1 MIYRVSD
8 NIISSLGF
16 TSLDNYN
23 AVKQG
28 KTNLKL
34 YENRFGIPEPFVASL
49 LNREEIS
56 DRFAK
61 ISPYNDVRYTIF
73 EQTAILSVFEA
84 LKTANIEPDSD
95 ETLFILS
102 TTKGNVDLLEAPHHP
117 SSAGREFP
125 PNLGG
130 LRGAFLWHSAQLIAQ
145 FFKNR
150 NEPVVVSNACI
161 SGVAA
166 QIVAQRNLKAGRL
179 RNIIVVGADL
189 LSKFIISGFQ
199 SFKALS
205 PEICKP
211 FDVNRS
217 GLNLGEAAATII
229 YSSEENDNLPKNAMI
244 FKGGAIC
251 NDANHISGPS
261 RTGEGLFNTF
271 SQIKPL
277 VDKNDI
283 AFINAHG
290 TATQFNDDMES
301 VAIGRANLNN
311 IPVNSLKGCF
321 GHTLGAAGLLETI
334 ISFYALS
341 ENIILK
347 SMGFEIPGLASPIK
361 VCEKNCK
368 SLNNNFIKT
377 ASGFGGTN
385 AAIVIHKNSA
395 K

>member
-23 AVKQG
+23 AVKEG

-34 YENRFGIPEPFVASL
+34 YKNKFDLPEPFIASL

-56 DRFAK
+56 ERFSS
-61 ISPYNDVRYTIF
+61 INHNCGSQYTIF
-73 EQTAILSVFEA
+73 EQTAILSIYEA
-84 LKTANIEPDSD
+84 LKTTNIEPDS
-95 ETLFILS
+95 ENVLFILS
-102 TTKGNVDLLEAPHHP
+102 TTKGNVDLLETP
-117 SSAGREFP
+117 SNSSEEVLERR
-125 PNLGG
+125 
-130 LRGAFLWHSAQLIAQ
+130 LRGSYLWHSAQLISQ
-145 FFKNR
+145 FFNNK

-166 QIVAQRNLKAGRL
+166 QIAAERNLKSGRFKH
-179 RNIIVVGADL
+179 IIVAGADL

-205 PEICKP
+205 PEMCKP
-211 FDVNRS
+211 FDINRL
-217 GLNLGEAAATII
+217 GLNLGEAATTII
-229 YSSEENDNLPKNAMI
+229 YSSVENDTLPENTMI

-251 NDANHISGPS
+251 NDTNHISGPS
-261 RTGEGLFNTF
+261 RTGEGLFNAF
-271 SQIKPL
+271 SEVLPV
-277 VDKNDI
+277 VDKNNI

-311 IPVNSLKGCF
+311 IPVNSLKGYF
-321 GHTLGAAGLLETI
+321 GHTLGAAGLLETV
-334 ISFYALS
+334 ISFYALD
-341 ENIILK
+341 ENIVLK
-347 SMGFEIPGLASPIK
+347 SMGFENLGVASPIK
-361 VCEKNCK
+361 VCENNCK
-368 SLNNNFIKT
+368 SVNNTFIKT

-385 AAIVIHKNSA
+385 AAIVIQKN
-395 K
+395 KTK